1 MTIKDNSLSKPLEKN
16 MTEMKHQEI
25 SVMLPTHTHT
35 HTHMYVRGEF
45 MINKVK
51 SKYQD
56 TTTSSKAIEIVIA
69 EVKVKLDLQ
78 HGCFH
83 MKN

>member
-35 HTHMYVRGEF
+35 HTHTHTRMLEE
-45 MINKVK
+45 
-51 SKYQD
+51 
-56 TTTSSKAIEIVIA
+56 SS
-69 EVKVKLDLQ
+69 
-78 HGCFH
+78 
-83 MKN
+83 